1 MTAWWHGTNIYQVY
15 PRSFADSNGD
25 GVGDL
30 AGIEGKLDYIADLG
44 VKTLWVSP
52 FFASPQRDFGYDVAD
67 YLGVAPEY
75 GDLDDALRLIEAAH
89 VRGLKVMFDLVLNHT
104 SDQHP
109 WFLQSRA
116 TRTNPKSDW
125 YIWADGR
132 GRRGRRRP
140 NNWRSAMEI
149 TSAWQ
154 WCPERKQWFM
164 ATFLP
169 FQPDLNWR
177 NPEVKAAMLDTV
189 RFWLDHGVDG
199 FRLDIFGQIM
209 KDPQLGNNPI
219 SFSTATGFP
228 RLWRRDN
235 TENTT
240 DNIELAKDL
249 RAVCAEY
256 GDPDRILLGEVFGP
270 PEVLRSYLGVDVA
283 ATKGLSDVPANDDQR
298 GLNLVFLFDFLA
310 YKYDAAWFAD
320 IIARFEESFPAP
332 MQPTYVLENHD
343 RTRTRTRVGGDL
355 AKARVLAILLLTL
368 RGVPTLYMGQELG
381 MPNTP
386 MSMRDALDPVA
397 SSIFKWLPDLVASRL
412 PETLNR
418 DEMRTPMQW
427 DDSANAGF
435 SPEDVQTWL
444 PVGPTYRSTNVAIEQ
459 ADPDSI
465 WHLYRTLLHLRA
477 DHETLRTGDL
487 TLLRNLPH
495 NVLGYRRDL
504 NGEQLLMLANLGPAP
519 AIVRC
524 SPGAILARTGEV
536 EGPANDKIT
545 LGVDA
550 AVLLQTVATDDP
562 SNRAS

>member
-1 MTAWWHGTNIYQVY
+1 MTAWWQGTNIYQVY

-30 AGIEGKLDYIADLG
+30 PGIAGKLEYLADLG

-52 FFASPQRDFGYDVAD
+52 FFASPQRDFGYDVSD

-75 GDLDDALRLIEAAH
+75 GDLDDALNLIGVAH
-89 VRGLKVMFDLVLNHT
+89 EHGLKVLFDLVLNHT

-109 WFLQSRA
+109 WFLQSRT

-132 GRRGRRRP
+132 GRRGRRPP
-140 NNWRSAMEI
+140 NNWRSSMEI

-177 NPEVKAAMLDTV
+177 NPEVKSAMLDTV
-189 RFWLDHGVDG
+189 RFWLGHGVDG

-209 KDPQLGNNPI
+209 KDPQLRRNPI
-219 SFSTATGFP
+219 SYSNAAGFP
-228 RLWRRDN
+228 RLWRRDY
-235 TENTT
+235 TENTD

-256 GDPDRILLGEVFGP
+256 GDPDRILLGEVFGA
-270 PEVLRSYLGVDVA
+270 PEVLRSYLGTDVRTVDNPSEA
-283 ATKGLSDVPANDDQR
+283 PNGDRP

-320 IIARFEESFPAP
+320 IIARFEQSFPAP

-343 RTRTRTRVGGDL
+343 RTRTLTRVGGDL

-435 SPEDVQTWL
+435 SPDGVQTWL
-444 PVGPTYRSTNVAIEQ
+444 PVGPTYRSTNLAVER

-465 WHLYRTLLHLRA
+465 WHLYRTLLRLRA
-477 DHETLRTGDL
+477 DHEVLRIGSL
-487 TLLRNLPH
+487 TLLPDLPDG
-495 NVLGYRRDL
+495 VLGYRRDL
-504 NGEQLLMLANLGPAP
+504 DGEHLLMLANLGTAP
-519 AIVRC
+519 AIVNC
-524 SPGAILARTGEV
+524 PPGAPLALTGEV
-536 EGPANDKIT
+536 EGSTNDTIT

-550 AVLLQTVATDDP
+550 AVLRMIATATDE
-562 SNRAS
+562 SKRGS

>member
-1 MTAWWHGTNIYQVY
+1 MTAWWQGTNIYQVY

-25 GVGDL
+25 GIGDL
-30 AGIEGKLDYIADLG
+30 PGIESKLDYIVDLG
-44 VKTLWVSP
+44 VETLWVSP
-52 FFASPQRDFGYDVAD
+52 FFASPQRDFGYDVSD

-75 GDLDDALRLIEAAH
+75 GDLDDALRLIDAAH
-89 VRGLKVMFDLVLNHT
+89 ARGLKVMFDLVLNHT

-109 WFLQSRA
+109 WFLQSRT

-132 GRRGRRRP
+132 GRRGRRPP
-140 NNWRSAMEI
+140 NNWRSAMEV

-177 NPEVKAAMLDTV
+177 NPDVRAAMLDTV
-189 RFWLDHGVDG
+189 RFWLNHGVDG

-209 KDPQLGNNPI
+209 KDPQYRNNPI

-235 TENTT
+235 TENID

-270 PEVLRSYLGVDVA
+270 PEVLRSYLGTDTGA
-283 ATKGLSDVPANDDQR
+283 NGDRPKGDRP

-310 YKYDAAWFAD
+310 YRYDADWFAD

-355 AKARVLAILLLTL
+355 AKARVLALLLLTL

-397 SSIFKWLPDLVASRL
+397 SSIFKWLPNMVASRL

-418 DEMRTPMQW
+418 DQMRTPMQW
-427 DDSANAGF
+427 DDSANGGF
-435 SPEDVQTWL
+435 SPEGVQTWL
-444 PVGPTYRSTNVAIEQ
+444 PVGPTYRSTNLAVEQ

-465 WHLYRTLLHLRA
+465 WHLYRTLLHLRS
-477 DHETLRTGDL
+477 DHEVLRTGSL
-487 TLLRNLPH
+487 TLLRDVPDG
-495 NVLGYRRDL
+495 VLGYRREL
-504 NGEQLLMLANLGPAP
+504 GGEHLLLLANLGTEAVTVACP
-519 AIVRC
+519 
-524 SPGAILARTGEV
+524 PGLALVDTGQV
-536 EGPANDKIT
+536 EGPANGSIM
-545 LGVDA
+545 LGPDA
-550 AVLLQTVATDDP
+550 AVLVQTAL
-562 SNRAS
+562 R